1 MQLKA
6 VSGSAWNQAENEEM
20 NRTCIGDTEFESFF
34 KDNFANL
41 CMFCQYKFGF
51 DIDLSREATHRAF
64 IKLWENRHNISPSLS
79 VKAYTYKITTNIC
92 LDILRHRKVERQ
104 YEKYA
109 LQSAGEYGEASE
121 DNGADL
127 KELKNHVDQAVS
139 ELPAQMRKVF
149 ELSRYEGLKYFEI
162 ASRLGISIKTVET
175 QMSRALL
182 KLRQK
187 LAEYLAIVILFIL
200 NHN

>member
-6 VSGSAWNQAENEEM
+6 VSDSACNQAEKEEM
-20 NRTCIGDTEFESFF
+20 NQTCIGDTEFEVFF
-34 KDNFANL
+34 RDNFTNL

-51 DIDLSREATHRAF
+51 DIDLSKEATHSAF

-79 VKAYTYKITTNIC
+79 LKAYTYKITANIC
-92 LDILRHRKVERQ
+92 LDILRHRKVEQQ

-109 LQSAGEYGEASE
+109 IQSKGDRGEAIE
-121 DNGADL
+121 YNGADF
-127 KELKNHVDQAVS
+127 KELKNHVDQAVL

-187 LAEYLAIVILFIL
+187 LADYLPFFIL
-200 NHN
+200 YILHHN